1 MRYFEAQSQSWVSPG
16 TSRNHRGD
24 TVWSFK
30 SMTGWHT
37 RQQKTLHLHDND
49 PLGCSRDV
57 LLFADSTDCG
67 VRFVVQSLLL
77 LSTAAWEW
85 TVTQCHVSNCK
96 MEMNT
101 RLTSESDWRGLKALG
116 AQNNSQYTTAWV
128 LVTLTF
134 PPFLADIY
142 EIEFVFPKFAM

>member
-1 MRYFEAQSQSWVSPG
+1 MSVSRNLQKL
-16 TSRNHRGD
+16 SRNHRGD

-30 SMTGWHT
+30 PMTGWHT
-37 RQQKTLHLHDND
+37 RQQKKLHLHDND

-57 LLFADSTDCG
+57 LLFCSLLIQLTVVWG
-67 VRFVVQSLLL
+67 LWVQSLLL

-101 RLTSESDWRGLKALG
+101 RLTLESDWRGLKALG

>member
-1 MRYFEAQSQSWVSPG
+1 MRYFEAQSQSWASPG
-16 TSRNHRGD
+16 TSRNWAETTEVTQCDLSSQWLGD
-24 TVWSFK
+24 TRDSRRSYTCMTMILWDAAEMSCSLLIQLTVVW
-30 SMTGWHT
+30 GLW
-37 RQQKTLHLHDND
+37 
-49 PLGCSRDV
+49 
-57 LLFADSTDCG
+57 
-67 VRFVVQSLLL
+67 VQSLLL

-85 TVTQCHVSNCK
+85 IVTQCHVSNCK

-101 RLTSESDWRGLKALG
+101 RLTLESDWRGLKALG

-142 EIEFVFPKFAM
+142 EI